1 MKKNLK
7 VKREDDEALVLR
19 NQLARALAD
28 YDNLKKRVDR
38 DKETFEKVANLRLVV
53 KLLPVL
59 DILRQAQIHTKDQGV
74 AITIKEFEDAL
85 KAEGIEEL
93 KVKEGDEFNPD
104 LQEVVEVVS
113 GKENNV
119 ISEGNNISNV
129 ISEVVL
135 SGWRFVD
142 GPVIRHAKVKVSQK
156 GEN

>member
-7 VKREDDEALVLR
+7 VKKEDGEALVLR

-104 LQEVVEVVS
+104 LHEVVEVVS
-113 GKENNV
+113 GKENN
-119 ISEGNNISNV
+119 I

-135 SGWRFVD
+135 SGWRFIE
-142 GPVIRHAKVKVSQK
+142 GPVIRHARVKVTQT
-156 GEN
+156 NN